1 MFIAR
6 LAIVV
11 VMKETI
17 SLEML
22 VREFIEF
29 LIKNLKEVEIEKR
42 LISPTMSQSCE
53 IYSPDGEKP

>member
-42 LISPTMSQSCE
+42 LISTTMGQSCE